1 MCPAPVVETARPP
14 RDVGLGIDLLDW
26 RSRLCGLLRNY
37 NTSAGHC
44 LAPFSLDSRVRSR
57 AFWSLRHCRVIDQ
70 RAIFLGMP
78 RPQNPPHLVPRQPKT
93 QLGLTMQKLRL
104 VNRWTGKQV
113 AETFGCSPS
122 HISRVEQGSKPS
134 RQLVQFYEDTFN
146 ADGLL
151 LSLFEV
157 AEHAPEQERRR
168 NRGRPPQP
176 ISAIPGDA
184 STFLGDTI
192 PHGTLMTPSQ
202 KFNKTWRVRNSG
214 TVRWVNRRLER
225 QGPLTGPG
233 LITSERYVVI
243 PDTEPGQAAEI
254 TTTLKAPTY
263 DCTSI
268 GYFKMVHADST
279 LCFPDSYQLG
289 LDVLVRVE
297 GQRTPPGV
305 CP

>member
-1 MCPAPVVETARPP
+1 
-14 RDVGLGIDLLDW
+14 
-26 RSRLCGLLRNY
+26 
-37 NTSAGHC
+37 
-44 LAPFSLDSRVRSR
+44 
-57 AFWSLRHCRVIDQ
+57 
-70 RAIFLGMP
+70 
-78 RPQNPPHLVPRQPKT
+78 
-93 QLGLTMQKLRL
+93 MQKLRL
-104 VNRWTGKQV
+104 VNHWTGKQA
-113 AETFGCSPS
+113 AEAFGCSPS

-134 RQLVQFYEDTFN
+134 RELVQFYEDTFD

-168 NRGRPPQP
+168 AGGRRPQLV
-176 ISAIPGDA
+176 SAIPDDA

-202 KFNKTWRVRNSG
+202 AFEKTWQVRNSG
-214 TVRWVNRRLER
+214 TVPWKDRRLER

-233 LITSERYVVI
+233 LITSERYVDI
-243 PDTEPGQAAEI
+243 PVTEPDQAVEI

-268 GYFKMVHADST
+268 AYFKMVHLDGA

-297 GQRTPPGV
+297 GQRPAVQSHAECDHT
-305 CP
+305 